1 MDPATLLDR
10 PPSTSTEAPSDALL
24 GKRDRQTAWSRVSA
38 CLALSAVLGGVGG
51 YWFSVFLQY
60 SPLWFACCMSEDA
73 LANAYYIQWVAAAG
87 GLVVAALAASVHELF
102 FPNTVRM
109 RNEDCLLPTTFY
121 LLSTAYY
128 RLPNTSYFLPAIG
141 AHSDERPGQGGPPQD
156 AMVRRRAARA
166 RPRRGGVLVPL

>member
-1 MDPATLLDR
+1 MDPAALLDR
-10 PPSTSTEAPSDALL
+10 PPSLTSTEAPSDALL

-60 SPLWFACCMSEDA
+60 SPLWFSCCMSEDA

-102 FPNTVRM
+102 FPNTVR
-109 RNEDCLLPTTFY
+109 NEGYLLPTTFY
-121 LLSTAYY
+121 LLPTAYNLL
-128 RLPNTSYFLPAIG
+128 LPTSHFLPATG
-141 AHSDERPGQGGPPQD
+141 AHPDERPGQGGPPQD
-156 AMVRRRAARA
+156 AMARRRAARA